1 MLEDG
6 VLPSLLV
13 NAYGGSP
20 PPVDQPELA
29 AMPSLKSK
37 SKVVLGDEGGKG
49 GGVGGQGVVQSALAA
64 IESTPTVTTASNS
77 LLIVHTWMAM
87 AAPAISYDSPSASVV
102 QSSDGTPLR

>member
-1 MLEDG
+1 MPEDG

-13 NAYGGSP
+13 NAYGGLP
-20 PPVDQPELA
+20 PPVDQPEPT

-37 SKVVLGDEGGKG
+37 VVPGDEGGEG

-64 IESTPTVTTASNS
+64 IESTATTTTASNS

-87 AAPAISYDSPSASVV
+87 AAPAISYDSPSPSVV
-102 QSSDGTPLR
+102 QSSDGMALVRW